1 MYSDVIADMFTRIRN
16 SLQEN
21 HDSVEIPYSKLKYN
35 IIKILK
41 ENGFITSF
49 TISNKTLSQKFIKVT
64 LKYKKNGTSII
75 SQIKRISKPS
85 KRYFVQKKDIPEVLN
100 GFGISIISTSK
111 GLMTGRDA
119 RLNNVGGEYIGKVW

>member
-64 LKYKKNGTSII
+64 LVTFK
-75 SQIKRISKPS
+75 
-85 KRYFVQKKDIPEVLN
+85 L
-100 GFGISIISTSK
+100 
-111 GLMTGRDA
+111 
-119 RLNNVGGEYIGKVW
+119 